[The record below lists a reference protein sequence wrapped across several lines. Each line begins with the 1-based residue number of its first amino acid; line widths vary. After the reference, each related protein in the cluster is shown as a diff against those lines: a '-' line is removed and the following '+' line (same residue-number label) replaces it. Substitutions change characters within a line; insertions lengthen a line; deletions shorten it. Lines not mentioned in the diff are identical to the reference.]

1 MTEQNEPKR
10 GRGRPPWTEEQKKA
24 FSEKMAKKREDRAI
38 EERRMETKYQAKKRV
53 KKGKRYRDGQ
63 TGTWSPEMKAS
74 NKKTWDEKFAERDNE
89 YKQLIADNPHKTKKE
104 LGIPYAWKP
113 RDGSDDGYYG
123 IALRNARVSINLP
136 PINIKNPHEV
146 EHRIDEYFDFC
157 EMNNKPPNMIGLGNW
172 LGVGIHTINRW
183 KNGNW
188 EDESGVGEVVQR
200 ALSVIEES
208 LVSQVQD
215 NPKAMVGGMFLLK
228 SMFHYKEQQ
237 DIVITAGAQK
247 DSEMS
252 ADEIAKRYLGDGKT
266 VETTF
271 ADEPGDDDLSSE
283 E

>member
-1 MTEQNEPKR
+1 MTEQIEPKKK
-10 GRGRPPWTEEQKKA
+10 RGRPPWTEEQKQA
-24 FSEKMAKKREDRAI
+24 RRELNAKKREERAI
-38 EERRMETKYQAKKRV
+38 EARRQETQYARSKRI

-63 TGTWSPEMKAS
+63 AGPWSPEMRAS
-74 NKKTWDEKFAERDNE
+74 NKKAWDDKFAERDKE
-89 YKQLIADNPHKTKKE
+89 YKQLIAENPHKTKAE
-104 LGIPYAWKP
+104 LGIPERWKP
-113 RDGSDDGYYG
+113 RDGSSDGYYG
-123 IALRNARVSINLP
+123 VSLRNARVSINLP

-157 EMNNKPPNMIGLGNW
+157 EMNDKPPNMVGLGNW
-172 LGVGIHTINRW
+172 LGVGYQTISKW
-183 KNGNW
+183 KNGDW
-188 EDESGVGEVVQR
+188 ETESVSGIVQR

-237 DIVITAGAQK
+237 DIVITTGAQN
-247 DSEMS
+247 EELS

-271 ADEPGDDDLSSE
+271 ADDAEQE
-283 E
+283 